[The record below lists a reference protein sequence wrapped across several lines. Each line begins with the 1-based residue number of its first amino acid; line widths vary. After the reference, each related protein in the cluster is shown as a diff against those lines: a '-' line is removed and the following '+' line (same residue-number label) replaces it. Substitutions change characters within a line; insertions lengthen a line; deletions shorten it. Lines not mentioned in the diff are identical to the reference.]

1 MSVQAQIPMSTKQTT
16 MPSISQSSSVEKEV
30 KDLEDVVARAE
41 TNAKDATAWYLR
53 LVLTAAA
60 LGLLAAIAV
69 VIVFVTQYRAN
80 KREQEVSSR
89 QKLLIAAKGRQND
102 LQMESIRQEAAIQIE
117 DTKREAHRE
126 ASEAQAKADAAHVE
140 LASARLKQQEL
151 QLATERL
158 AKENTSAAAT
168 IEEEKRKRIQLAVS
182 LLPRTFRDQSGAILR
197 LQQFAGTVV
206 AIGYLDEQ
214 EPLSVGEQVTFVLEH
229 AGWKTYGMPL
239 RNIWPSE
246 GVRVYVRVKAG
257 ALVPGSDPASQTK
270 AIAEYMRSERVGS
283 LLVDELNKSGID
295 AKFSPG
301 PRLPNVPDET
311 LYISV
316 GARPTSTLLAAR
328 V

>member
-1 MSVQAQIPMSTKQTT
+1 M
-16 MPSISQSSSVEKEV
+16 
-30 KDLEDVVARAE
+30 R
-41 TNAKDATAWYLR
+41 W
-53 LVLTAAA
+53 AAP
-60 LGLLAAIAV
+60 
-69 VIVFVTQYRAN
+69 
-80 KREQEVSSR
+80 
-89 QKLLIAAKGRQND
+89 
-102 LQMESIRQEAAIQIE
+102 
-117 DTKREAHRE
+117 
-126 ASEAQAKADAAHVE
+126 
-140 LASARLKQQEL
+140 
-151 QLATERL
+151 
-158 AKENTSAAAT
+158 

-316 GARPTSTLLAAR
+316 GARPTSTLLDALKGTRAAR
-328 V
+328 ASYANRNRYTYERKQSVYSSPAAAPVDYWLENNKANQ